1 MSSSG
6 TDFDP
11 VGVVIDWL
19 DACRQRRLADLLEL
33 YADEATLDFCDGGR
47 FVRRS
52 GLLRYW
58 QGKLQAAT
66 PAAFELREVLP
77 DGECV
82 ILDYLDYDGTAART
96 KFWFDDEGNTSRT
109 RCTSLGSAGS
119 RSNAA

>member
-6 TDFDP
+6 ADFDP

-33 YADEATLDFCDGGR
+33 YADEATLDCCDGGR

-58 QGKLQAAT
+58 QAKLQAAT
-66 PAAFELREVLP
+66 PAAFELHEVLP

-82 ILDYLDYDGTAART
+82 ILDYRDYDGTAART
-96 KFWFDDEGNTSRT
+96 KFWFDDEGNISRT
-109 RCTSLGSAGS
+109 RCTPLGSAGS

>member
-33 YADEATLDFCDGGR
+33 YADNATLDCCDGGR

-52 GLLRYW
+52 GLFRYW
-58 QGKLQAAT
+58 QGKLQTAT
-66 PAAFELREVLP
+66 QAAFELQEVVP
-77 DGECV
+77 EGDCV
-82 ILDYLDYDGTAART
+82 ILDYVDYDGTAART
-96 KFWFDDEGNTSRT
+96 KFWFNDEGNISRT
-109 RCTSLGSAGS
+109 RCTPFGGAGS

>member
-1 MSSSG
+1 MSDSG

-19 DACRQRRLADLLEL
+19 DACRQRRLVDLLEL
-33 YADEATLDFCDGGR
+33 YADEATLDCCDGGR

-66 PAAFELREVLP
+66 SAAFELHEVLP
-77 DGECV
+77 EGDCV
-82 ILDYLDYDGTAART
+82 ILDYLDYDGTAAQT
-96 KFWFDDEGNTSRT
+96 KFWFDEDGKISRT
-109 RCTSLGSAGS
+109 RCTPLGRAGL